1 MFTRYRQCLYALVE
15 VKPKMTTFKLRK
27 KVTKINL
34 KRTAKPYAHIQ
45 ILTKHLQSFKKTR
58 LTLWEE
64 LLSKQWRHFV
74 KDSQRGRQTEGLAHR
89 VK

>member
-1 MFTRYRQCLYALVE
+1 MFLRYRQCLYALVE
-15 VKPKMTTFKLRK
+15 VKPKNDYIQTAK

-58 LTLWEE
+58 LTL
-64 LLSKQWRHFV
+64 
-74 KDSQRGRQTEGLAHR
+74 
-89 VK
+89 